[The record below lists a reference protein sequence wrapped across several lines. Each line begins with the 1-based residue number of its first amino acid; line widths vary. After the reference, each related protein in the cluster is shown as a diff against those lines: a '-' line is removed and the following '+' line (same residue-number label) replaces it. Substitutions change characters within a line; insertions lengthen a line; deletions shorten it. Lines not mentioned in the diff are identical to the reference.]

1 MTIQEAREKLMQL
14 QAKMSA
20 YNHALALLSYD
31 GATTAPKGTAANR
44 GLVVDEPDRR
54 FEKLY
59 EKYLFG
65 SYNKYSHEDTEI
77 IIEVTPRFVEVWD
90 TCEDNYAFQI
100 FIDFEKQS
108 VEVKP
113 YDKK

>member
-44 GLVVDEPDRR
+44 AKTMAILSEESYKLAVGRDTVD
-54 FEKLY
+54 L
-59 EKYLFG
+59 L
-65 SYNKYSHEDTEI
+65 
-77 IIEVTPRFVEVWD
+77 
-90 TCEDNYAFQI
+90 
-100 FIDFEKQS
+100 
-108 VEVKP
+108 
-113 YDKK
+113 